1 MATRKQKVD
10 QSLPKE
16 LQTIFISEK
25 FSEEWHQEVSS
36 VVPLGL
42 NSSEIISS
50 SGELITAFAIKLFE
64 ELVEM
69 IQITF

>member
-1 MATRKQKVD
+1 MARCKQKAD

-16 LQTIFISEK
+16 FQTVFISEK

-50 SGELITAFAIKLFE
+50 SGELITALAIK
-64 ELVEM
+64 
-69 IQITF
+69 